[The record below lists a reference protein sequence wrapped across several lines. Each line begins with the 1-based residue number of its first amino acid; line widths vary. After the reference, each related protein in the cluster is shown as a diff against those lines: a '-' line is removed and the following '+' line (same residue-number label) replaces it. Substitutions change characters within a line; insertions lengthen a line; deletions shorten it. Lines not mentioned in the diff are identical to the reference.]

1 MKNRPEGSERNRR
14 SLIWMGKSARIFLF
28 TPFNPL
34 DGEGVKEKNFRNFFQ
49 QNLHHPYCT
58 AAGTSSSLFW
68 RASGACCRDQ
78 FIPLWGPAVRSS
90 SSLFWWASGACCRE
104 KFIPLLAGLWG
115 LLSGPVHPSSGGPL
129 GLLSGPV
136 HPSSG
141 GPLGPAAVTR
151 SSIIWWASGYWC
163 RDQSIHL
170 LVGLLGLLPGPVHH
184 SFGGPLEPAAGTSS
198 SLSGGPGVR
207 SSSSLFWWTSGA
219 CCRDKFIPLLAG
231 L

>member
-1 MKNRPEGSERNRR
+1 MDGYWCRDQSIHLLVG
-14 SLIWMGKSARIFLF
+14 FLGLPPGPVHHSF
-28 TPFNPL
+28 GGPL
-34 DGEGVKEKNFRNFFQ
+34 E
-49 QNLHHPYCT
+49 P
-58 AAGTSSSLFW
+58 AAGTSSSL
-68 RASGACCRDQ
+68 SG
-78 FIPLWGPAVRSS
+78 
-90 SSLFWWASGACCRE
+90 
-104 KFIPLLAGLWG
+104 
-115 LLSGPVHPSSGGPL
+115 